1 MNVQFRTISSDGKNK
16 IIIQH
21 DLGKNWPHLI
31 VTQMNTILNDVG
43 YRIINDEYNKS
54 AFSFEIEFVEEK
66 N

>member
-31 VTQMNTILNDVG
+31 VTQMNIILNDVG

-54 AFSFEIEFVEEK
+54 GFSFEISK
-66 N
+66 D